1 MDTEQLSDHVLPI
14 YLSNRRLGLED
25 KDSITAD
32 APPSCH
38 SSVLSKINFKKSKN
52 YRCLSLFKI
61 PVLHS
66 TLLQHN
72 ANAVYKPVK
81 FLPHIS
87 PAAEVLSPGTLL
99 GQTPEQ

>member
-14 YLSNRRLGLED
+14 YLSNRGLGLED

-38 SSVLSKINFKKSKN
+38 SSVLSKINKKKSKN

-72 ANAVYKPVK
+72 ANVK

-87 PAAEVLSPGTLL
+87 PAAEVLGTLL

>member
-14 YLSNRRLGLED
+14 YLSNRGLGLED

-38 SSVLSKINFKKSKN
+38 SSVLSKINLKKSKN

-72 ANAVYKPVK
+72 ANVK

-87 PAAEVLSPGTLL
+87 PAAEVLGTLL

>member
-38 SSVLSKINFKKSKN
+38 SSVLSKIN
-52 YRCLSLFKI
+52 LISLFKI

-87 PAAEVLSPGTLL
+87 PAAEVLGTLL